1 MEIDYNCN
9 WFHNGREASIPHQNL
24 QAAQMPLLLG
34 KKAINVINK
43 NQFFFY
49 NSMAKQYSKYFVFSC
64 YVRSKIVVLTLI
76 FGKAVK
82 LKPETGFSFSSCNK
96 K

>member
-1 MEIDYNCN
+1 MEERPAFLIKI
-9 WFHNGREASIPHQNL
+9 FK
-24 QAAQMPLLLG
+24 LLKCHCCLE

-64 YVRSKIVVLTLI
+64 YVRSKIVVLT
-76 FGKAVK
+76 FMV
-82 LKPETGFSFSSCNK
+82 
-96 K
+96 